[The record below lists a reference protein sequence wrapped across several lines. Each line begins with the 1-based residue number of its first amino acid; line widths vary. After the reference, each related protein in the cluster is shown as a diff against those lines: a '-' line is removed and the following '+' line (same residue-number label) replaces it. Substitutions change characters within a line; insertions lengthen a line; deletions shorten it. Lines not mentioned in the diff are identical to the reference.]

1 MELDTD
7 ENHPEPGDLMA
18 RTTQTYAIEYV
29 AKQIGENLELLKEI
43 ASNSDNIDYGEITN
57 VVTGPNKAIIA
68 FTSRGI
74 ENLQEFLA
82 DVRTQHD
89 GMQQFLINENCRPEV
104 IKRIMDDEP
113 R

>member
-1 MELDTD
+1 MGRNT
-7 ENHPEPGDLMA
+7 H
-18 RTTQTYAIEYV
+18 TYAIEYV
-29 AKQIGENLELLKEI
+29 AKQIGESLDLLKEI
-43 ASNSDNIDYGEITN
+43 ASNSDNIDYDEMIN

-82 DVRTQHD
+82 DVRAQKD
-89 GMQQFLINENCRPEV
+89 GMRSFLIQENCRSEV
-104 IKRIMDDEP
+104 INRIMADEP